1 MIPVF
6 QPQCPYRSPLSTA
19 GYWGRYLLGY
29 LYVWCEVL
37 LWLAVTSC
45 VNLPNARRN
54 TIRKSIAA
62 DIRRQEALRTRSPS
76 DYEWHGAMKCS
87 RTLVPDSLVAAI
99 QVSSSLSTPPIVIQ
113 AASSLPFIYEA
124 SCFEDLPHGPLL
136 RDQLMPWF
144 ITTLETQRSIFAW
157 APGRENELQRMAVCL
172 LLCPNDVLDEW
183 LDDVHMG
190 DYRHEKYY
198 SCVSHVY
205 SALVDALISDDI
217 TQSEAPI
224 LSATILALGRRL
236 VDLDRS
242 GDYMMGMPI
251 SGAMQARIFQAYSSM
266 AYNTPPTC
274 LRLRPAIWA
283 NMLDAMSD
291 TISWEETSAPFAVML
306 WRSMIADPAPYYEEL
321 SRSADDSPPSTM
333 SLQEWLHT
341 SLAEQPLVY
350 IHAQRAMHDLLCGDR
365 DTCEWSKTEVSLNDT
380 WLHLACRALEDCI
393 VRADA
398 PDNATAQNMS
408 DDNLAFLAI
417 QFVKTLVTAL
427 GYGSIDSAAELA
439 GHSVVLSIL
448 NSTFRLDAGP
458 PLSDFVKPKKPLAD
472 SLAASLFVFLLRL
485 LGAIHGIRNDPT
497 RSYFVPEQVAQSK
510 SAILQVLN
518 RHVDEHYHDIV
529 TAFLTDS
536 VDALGF
542 LRPAVE
548 VVLEKP
554 EYALLGLVDALAAIS
569 SSALR
574 SLAADDN
581 ERSDNSNHR
590 PAESESQRDEAD
602 DLGWAVL
609 VDLVDDLSLLVEQ
622 WDTQPRVEALH
633 EASQGLD
640 TRWFSRFAANPEDC
654 AGRQLASL
662 SVRELVTL
670 EEYSRNVG
678 VITDSGTC
686 PNDDEVSAED
696 AQDETHEEDS
706 NSAVLGA
713 RAEQRSN
720 AVGHWVKECL
730 ARARRVLLTTKDKQ
744 NMELASG
751 GILAAA
757 TESAV

>member
-1 MIPVF
+1 
-6 QPQCPYRSPLSTA
+6 
-19 GYWGRYLLGY
+19 
-29 LYVWCEVL
+29 
-37 LWLAVTSC
+37 
-45 VNLPNARRN
+45 
-54 TIRKSIAA
+54 
-62 DIRRQEALRTRSPS
+62 
-76 DYEWHGAMKCS
+76 KCS

-113 AASSLPFIYEA
+113 AASSLPFIYEV
-124 SCFEDLPHGPLL
+124 SRFEDLPHGPLL

-144 ITTLETQRSIFAW
+144 ITALETQRSIFAW

-251 SGAMQARIFQAYSSM
+251 SGAMQAKIFQAYSSM
-266 AYNTPPTC
+266 AHNTPPTC
-274 LRLRPAIWA
+274 LRLRPVIWA

-291 TISWEETSAPFAVML
+291 TVSWEGTSAPFVVML
-306 WRSMIADPAPYYEEL
+306 WRSMIADPAAYYEEL

-350 IHAQRAMHDLLCGDR
+350 IYAQRAMHDLLCGDR
-365 DTCEWSKTEVSLNDT
+365 DTCEVRIANTMVFYDLIICFGQWYEAEVSLNDT

-393 VRADA
+393 VRVDA
-398 PDNATAQNMS
+398 PSDATAQTMS

-417 QFVKTLVTAL
+417 QFAQTLVTAL

-448 NSTFRLDAGP
+448 IPTFCLDTGP

-472 SLAASLFVFLLRL
+472 SLAAPLFVFLLRL
-485 LGAIHGIRNDPT
+485 LRAVHGIRNDAS

-529 TAFLTDS
+529 TAFPADS
-536 VDALGF
+536 VDALDF

-548 VVLEKP
+548 VVLESP

-574 SLAADDN
+574 SLAADDD
-581 ERSDNSNHR
+581 ERSDNSNHQ
-590 PAESESQRDEAD
+590 PAGSESQSDEAD
-602 DLGWAVL
+602 NLVWCVWLDVISAARAGTVENDARSSDASGLLHQTLLSRKAKYHDTWSGAISTFRRPLPLILGIALNSPQGWAVL
-609 VDLVDDLSLLVEQ
+609 VDLV
-622 WDTQPRVEALH
+622 
-633 EASQGLD
+633 
-640 TRWFSRFAANPEDC
+640 
-654 AGRQLASL
+654 
-662 SVRELVTL
+662 
-670 EEYSRNVG
+670 
-678 VITDSGTC
+678 
-686 PNDDEVSAED
+686 
-696 AQDETHEEDS
+696 
-706 NSAVLGA
+706 
-713 RAEQRSN
+713 
-720 AVGHWVKECL
+720 
-730 ARARRVLLTTKDKQ
+730 
-744 NMELASG
+744 
-751 GILAAA
+751 
-757 TESAV
+757 